1 MVSPIILLS
10 ALVVIIIFVSI
21 VRSIKRG
28 KNVRREFPAKDEGI
42 FAKDETTFGTYQTP
56 KITTTMGAC
65 KTCNG
70 TKKIKCR
77 FCHGFGSTRTTKFG
91 HPTTIQV
98 SKTRPVF
105 GANGKVSY
113 QHYTETQT
121 KPGKIEYINQ
131 SCGPCRGSGKVK
143 CPDCS

>member
-77 FCHGFGSTRTTKFG
+77 FCHGFGSIKTTRTG
-91 HPTTIQV
+91 PSSTIQV
-98 SKTRPVF
+98 PKVRTVF
-105 GANGKVSY
+105 DAKGKATY
-113 QHYTETQT
+113 QHYTETQV
-121 KPGKIEYINQ
+121 KPGKTEYINQ
-131 SCGPCRGSGKVK
+131 SCGVCLGSGKVK
-143 CPDCS
+143 CPNC